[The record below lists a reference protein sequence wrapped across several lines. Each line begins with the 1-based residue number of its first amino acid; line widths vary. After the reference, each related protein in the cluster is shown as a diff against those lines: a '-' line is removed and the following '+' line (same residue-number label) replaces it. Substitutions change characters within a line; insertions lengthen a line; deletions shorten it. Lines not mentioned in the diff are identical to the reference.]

1 MCGVRGRHLENL
13 VTMEEAVA
21 MDILI
26 VNDYPRDGC
35 LCYCSMYHPNNTSL
49 RAARKERLRLSAIST
64 PATVDSDWL
73 GNEPYDALY
82 KHGQKSRSEFTLRIH
97 DYRFP
102 KSLVDTY
109 AHSVQCLRVN
119 IDDSVKEKGF
129 VHVKKFLSLD
139 AWKEAFPSLRRVYL
153 VTRRWNFDLSPHL
166 LKHLRGLKV
175 DDRRRRLATFTM

>member
-1 MCGVRGRHLENL
+1 MK
-13 VTMEEAVA
+13 EAVA
-21 MDILI
+21 MDIFFE
-26 VNDYPRDGC
+26 NDYPRDGC

-82 KHGQKSRSEFTLRIH
+82 KHGQKSISEFTLRI
-97 DYRFP
+97 DDNTFP
-102 KSLVDTY
+102 KSLLDTY

-119 IDDSVKEKGF
+119 INELVRGKGF
-129 VHVKKFLSLD
+129 IHVKRFLSLD

-153 VTRRWNFDLSPHL
+153 VTWRLNFRLSPHL